1 MTFLLFCCHFAA
13 VRFCLYLKQLYMN
26 DKLNYSKHILCST
39 ERKCLSECFSWKIL
53 PSIAARFVLSSS
65 LWGKKRRN
73 WNTSAEKKYPYLTFW
88 KWHLRVNT
96 WINACPSN
104 FWWMLHSEMLGN
116 FIFADLMGECQME
129 VCIMHFVPLSDH
141 WPWQP

>member
-26 DKLNYSKHILCST
+26 DKLNCSKHILCST
-39 ERKCLSECFSWKIL
+39 ERKCLSECFSWKFCP
-53 PSIAARFVLSSS
+53 PSQQGLCCHHHCG
-65 LWGKKRRN
+65 GKKKKLKHIRR
-73 WNTSAEKKYPYLTFW
+73 EKYPYLTFW